1 MIIADGTIVAIDYT
15 LKAEDGSLID
25 TSEGD
30 EPLFYLHGSG
40 QVVPGLEAALL
51 GKAAGDK
58 LSVTVKPDD
67 GYGPRRNDRV
77 LTVPRESLPEG
88 QEPEVGM
95 QLEAQG
101 RRGEHIVLWVTEVNE
116 KEVTLDGNHPLA
128 GHTLFFDV
136 EVKSVREATKDELKH
151 GHAHGPDG
159 HHHH

>member
-51 GKAAGDK
+51 GKSQGDK
-58 LSVTVKPDD
+58 LSVTVKPED

-77 LTVPRESLPEG
+77 LTVDRSTLPEG

-101 RRGEHIVLWVTEVNE
+101 RRGEHIVLWVTEVTE

-136 EVKSVREATKDELKH
+136 EVKSVREATKDELQH

>member
-51 GKAAGDK
+51 GKSQGDK
-58 LSVTVKPDD
+58 LSVTVKPED

-77 LTVPRESLPEG
+77 LTVDRSTLPEG

-101 RRGEHIVLWVTEVNE
+101 RRGEHIILWVTEVTE

-136 EVKSVREATKDELKH
+136 EVKSVREATKDELQH

>member
-1 MIIADGTIVAIDYT
+1 MKIADGTIVAIDYT
-15 LKAEDGSLID
+15 LKAEDGSTID

-51 GKAAGDK
+51 GKAEGDK
-58 LSVTVKPDD
+58 LSVTVKPED
-67 GYGPRRNDRV
+67 GYGPRHKDRI
-77 LTVPRESLPEG
+77 LTVPRASLPEG

-101 RRGEHIVLWVTEVNE
+101 RRGEHIILWVTEVNAE
-116 KEVTLDGNHPLA
+116 TVTLDGNHPLA
-128 GHTLFFDV
+128 GTTLFFDV
-136 EVKSVREATKDELKH
+136 EVKSVREATKEELQH